1 MATEKVPEKATSP
14 VEVIQAEKRGLYYA
28 NADTVF
34 DPSLVLLTFQG
45 KGLFF
50 GPQSHFL
57 VADTSVNLVA
67 DIVYNLE
74 LQYDLNGLDDV
85 KDPAKTPVKDFV
97 NDPLKDSVKDP
108 MKTPE
113 KTSVK
118 TLVKDSTIKE
128 PWKKLR
134 QYKLKS
140 QFIPWNQESTNSAF
154 ESLSSNQTLQRF
166 IKNENGQNLSIP
178 LLKYELSRAD
188 SVLLDKDN
196 SQQLGRK
203 SFETFIFTFFV
214 TGS

>member
-1 MATEKVPEKATSP
+1 MK
-14 VEVIQAEKRGLYYA
+14 
-28 NADTVF
+28 
-34 DPSLVLLTFQG
+34 
-45 KGLFF
+45 
-50 GPQSHFL
+50 
-57 VADTSVNLVA
+57 LVA
-67 DIVYNLE
+67 DIVYNFE

-154 ESLSSNQTLQRF
+154 ESLSSNQTLQSF
-166 IKNENGQNLSIP
+166 IEKLNDQNLPIP
-178 LLKYELSRAD
+178 LLKYELSIAD
-188 SVLLDKDN
+188 PVPLHEDN
-196 SQQLGRK
+196 SQQLARK
-203 SFETFIFTFFV
+203 SFQIFTFTFV
-214 TGS
+214 VTNT